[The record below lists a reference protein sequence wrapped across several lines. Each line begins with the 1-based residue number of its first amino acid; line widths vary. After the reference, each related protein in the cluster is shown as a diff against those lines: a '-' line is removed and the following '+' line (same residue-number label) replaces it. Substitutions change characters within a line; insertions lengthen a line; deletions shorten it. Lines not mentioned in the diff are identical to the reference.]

1 MPFDKKTPD
10 NSWTFHSLYDMLCG
24 REKLMYGGEQTMNVG
39 FFACGT
45 LSLIFLLLAVIFAI
59 LKGKASVLISGFN
72 SKSKEERSLYD
83 EEKMCADQRN
93 AFLIWAAI
101 LGIGAIFSYLISQ
114 YSAIVAIVIW
124 LIIFFKDVHWDD
136 EKAFGKYKK

>member
-1 MPFDKKTPD
+1 
-10 NSWTFHSLYDMLCG
+10 
-24 REKLMYGGEQTMNVG
+24 
-39 FFACGT
+39 
-45 LSLIFLLLAVIFAI
+45 
-59 LKGKASVLISGFN
+59 
-72 SKSKEERSLYD
+72 
-83 EEKMCADQRN
+83 MCADQRN

-114 YSAIVAIVIW
+114 YLAIVAMVIW